1 MELINTNA
9 TAYDSW
15 LSANMSSLR
24 KAIEHLEEPN
34 TNDIIE
40 VTGRMIWQAV
50 QTSVAPEG
58 FEQAYSEIF
67 SPIVKRP
74 YPRLENGDYKYIEI
88 DQGWKLWQ
96 AATAQAVPEGF
107 VLVKMDDLDLED
119 ALLQYRR
126 QHNIFE
132 PDDYII
138 HDGELKVFAM
148 WSSAVEGCAYIGY
161 AYAENGEMA
170 HKDEFRHA
178 TGEEIKAGK
187 RLEVK

>member
-1 MELINTNA
+1 MNLVERLGGYEIAKRELELKEQNSVLQCCIA
-9 TAYDSW
+9 VTAEMIRDE
-15 LSANMSSLR
+15 L
-24 KAIEHLEEPN
+24 LE
-34 TNDIIE
+34 
-40 VTGRMIWQAV
+40 
-50 QTSVAPEG
+50 
-58 FEQAYSEIF
+58 
-67 SPIVKRP
+67 
-74 YPRLENGDYKYIEI
+74 
-88 DQGWKLWQ
+88 
-96 AATAQAVPEGF
+96 
-107 VLVKMDDLDLED
+107 
-119 ALLQYRR
+119 YRR

-178 TGEEIKAGK
+178 TDEEIKAGK